1 MSACYECSLCRQQY
15 SDLDPAI
22 RCCAADK
29 AAMTGISGQALMSL
43 TQAAEEAERERIV
56 AWLQDKACFINAHDI
71 ADAIKEGEHLK

>member
-1 MSACYECSLCRQQY
+1 
-15 SDLDPAI
+15 
-22 RCCAADK
+22 
-29 AAMTGISGQALMSL
+29 MTGISGQALMSL